1 MNTIDKKIPYHKK
14 PEDMSIDT
22 WQIIL
27 RKQFGIKQDFTVCN
41 IGNHPVFSDFTVYNP
56 ETESTYKVAIRSLDR
71 NKGNFCSCPD
81 FTINTLGTCK
91 HIEYLLYTLQSDH
104 QKQKYLDDEVYEK
117 KSSLSIRYEIER
129 RLFLNIKP
137 GVDNKMKA
145 LASFYFNSDGYLLS
159 DKLHDVKNFIKKAED
174 IDNNFII
181 YPDVKKY
188 LDTIEFNEKRKQ
200 RIAELFDNGINSP
213 LFKSLVKAELYPY
226 QKKGVLFCVKAGRAL
241 LADDMGLGK
250 TIQTIASA
258 ELLIREFDV
267 KKVLIVCPTSLKYQ
281 WFSEIEKFTG
291 KKANIIEGLIHKR
304 KKEYGLSNYYSIVT
318 YGVIGNDLDYINS
331 SNFDLVVLDEAQRIK
346 NWSTKTAKNVKKI
359 ETPYAIV
366 LTGTPI
372 ENKIEELHS
381 IVEFI
386 DRYKLGVLFKF
397 LYKHQIF
404 DDSGKIIGYK
414 ELKDIQ
420 SSLFDILL
428 RRTKKEIIKQL
439 PGRTD
444 KTYFVDMTAEQLKFH
459 QNYHDNVVQIVSK
472 WKKKGILTQEER
484 QILLINLNCMRM
496 SCDSTYILD
505 QTQRHDTKINELMKI
520 LEDVFTD
527 IRIKVIIFS
536 Q

>member
-129 RLFLNIKP
+129 RLFLNI
-137 GVDNKMKA
+137 M
-145 LASFYFNSDGYLLS
+145 
-159 DKLHDVKNFIKKAED
+159 
-174 IDNNFII
+174 
-181 YPDVKKY
+181 
-188 LDTIEFNEKRKQ
+188 
-200 RIAELFDNGINSP
+200 
-213 LFKSLVKAELYPY
+213 
-226 QKKGVLFCVKAGRAL
+226 
-241 LADDMGLGK
+241 
-250 TIQTIASA
+250 
-258 ELLIREFDV
+258 
-267 KKVLIVCPTSLKYQ
+267 
-281 WFSEIEKFTG
+281 
-291 KKANIIEGLIHKR
+291 
-304 KKEYGLSNYYSIVT
+304 
-318 YGVIGNDLDYINS
+318 
-331 SNFDLVVLDEAQRIK
+331 
-346 NWSTKTAKNVKKI
+346 
-359 ETPYAIV
+359 
-366 LTGTPI
+366 
-372 ENKIEELHS
+372 
-381 IVEFI
+381 
-386 DRYKLGVLFKF
+386 
-397 LYKHQIF
+397 
-404 DDSGKIIGYK
+404 
-414 ELKDIQ
+414 
-420 SSLFDILL
+420 
-428 RRTKKEIIKQL
+428 

-536 Q
+536 QWVKMNDLAAQELDRRQIRYEYLHGGVPAHKRNKLIENFHSDDSCRVFLSTDAGGVGLNLQCASLLINLDIPWNPAVLEQRIGRIYRLGQKEKVRIINMVSQGTIEHRILYLLGFKKSLFKGVLEDGEDTVLMNEEGVKSFMESIEELTSIEGNSDIYFTPHAIQSDEVYDFEIENKPNFSAVTDEGKNSIGNNVKLTVKKKLHLFLKKLKGLLR